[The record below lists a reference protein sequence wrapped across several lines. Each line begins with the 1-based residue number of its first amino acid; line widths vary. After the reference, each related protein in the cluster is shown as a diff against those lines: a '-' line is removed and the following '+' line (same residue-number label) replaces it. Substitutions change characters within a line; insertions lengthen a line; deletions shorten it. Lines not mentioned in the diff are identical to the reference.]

1 MNAYTGD
8 LYNVQGYTAGQIMV
22 LVLQN
27 CGDDLSRDNII
38 RRATSLNG
46 VAMPMLLRGIKIH
59 TDPHN
64 VTPIRQI
71 QMVRFDGKS
80 GLLFGDV
87 LGEKWFVRKLPSA
100 NRKSHWK

>member
-1 MNAYTGD
+1 LPSHSEGYAD
-8 LYNVQGYTAGQIMV
+8 QGTDAGEAQIMA

-38 RRATSLNG
+38 KQALNG
-46 VAMPMLLRGIKIH
+46 VAMPMLLPGIRIH

-71 QMVRFDGKS
+71 QMARFDGKS
-80 GLLFGDV
+80 WVLFGDV
-87 LGEKWFVRKLPSA
+87 LGGK
-100 NRKSHWK
+100 